1 MSISHNKPA
10 FAITYLALMDD
21 YFWRRTSIV
30 YAKYVKSKIHFAICF
45 RWTLRLGNTHF
56 YPPNFGQLKPYIWSL

>member
-1 MSISHNKPA
+1 MLKLDTKGGIICSGILSIA

-30 YAKYVKSKIHFAICF
+30 YAKYVKSKIHFVNLF
-45 RWTLRLGNTHF
+45 
-56 YPPNFGQLKPYIWSL
+56 